1 MRASNNNTLNKSI
14 KRKIKDSV
22 NKECFFDE
30 SQIKRRLDSLD
41 KIIQS

>member
-1 MRASNNNTLNKSI
+1 MRAFNNKTFNKSI
-14 KRKIKDSV
+14 KKIKDSA
-22 NKECFFDE
+22 NRECFFDE